1 MSHPLCSN
9 KLYKLDRRLYTPLRR
24 YDLAMRSLRV
34 RNGWVRRVVPLL
46 GALFLFTACAS
57 TVVVATP
64 PPPSEDDDFSEL
76 IAQMRSD
83 LNRHASRQIEKKP
96 TMTATTE
103 TKKERDKEFA
113 ARAKALFAPLNGTG
127 LQMPVVGV
135 RPFELANSW
144 GVARDGGK
152 RKHKGIDIFAPKGT
166 AIVAVAD
173 GIISYLGEQPK
184 GGNCLWLTTEDGAS
198 FYYAHLDRWA
208 TGLYEGMEVH
218 SGELLGYVGNTGNAK
233 YTPSHLH
240 FAVNENDEMVNP
252 YPILTRASIVQR
264 ARVAVES
271 GGAMGTR

>member
-1 MSHPLCSN
+1 M
-9 KLYKLDRRLYTPLRR
+9 
-24 YDLAMRSLRV
+24 
-34 RNGWVRRVVPLL
+34 PLL
-46 GALFLFTACAS
+46 GILLLSTACATT
-57 TVVVATP
+57 TVVATTP
-64 PPPSEDDDFSEL
+64 PPPLPSDDDDFTEL

-83 LNRHASRQIEKKP
+83 LNRHTSRQITKKP
-96 TMTATTE
+96 TMTATAE

-113 ARAKALFAPLNGTG
+113 ARAKALFAPLNGTR
-127 LQMPVVGV
+127 LQMPVVGI
-135 RPFELANSW
+135 RPFDLTNSW
-144 GVARDGGK
+144 GNPRDGGK

-184 GGNCLWLTTEDGAS
+184 GGNCLWLTTENGAS

-208 TGLYEGMEVH
+208 PGMYEGMEVRA
-218 SGELLGYVGNTGNAK
+218 GELLGYVGNTGNAK

-240 FAVNENDEMVNP
+240 FGVNENDEMVNP
-252 YPILTRASIVQR
+252 YPILTRATVVAR

>member
-1 MSHPLCSN
+1 MKTAC
-9 KLYKLDRRLYTPLRR
+9 
-24 YDLAMRSLRV
+24 V
-34 RNGWVRRVVPLL
+34 RNGWVSRASLL
-46 GALFLFTACAS
+46 LCTLFLFTACATT

-64 PPPSEDDDFSEL
+64 PPPSDDDDFSEL

-83 LNRHASRQIEKKP
+83 LNRHASRQVEKKP
-96 TMTATTE
+96 TMTATAE

-113 ARAKALFAPLNGTG
+113 ARAKALFAPLSGST

-135 RPFELANSW
+135 RPYELTNSW
-144 GVARDGGK
+144 GNSRDGGK

-184 GGNCLWLTTEDGAS
+184 GGNCLWLTTESGAS

-208 TGLYEGMEVH
+208 AGLYEGMEVRG
-218 SGELLGYVGNTGNAK
+218 GELLGYVGNTGNAK

-240 FAVNENDEMVNP
+240 FGVNENDEMVNP
-252 YPILTRASIVQR
+252 YPILTRAIMVAR
-264 ARVAVES
+264 ARVATES